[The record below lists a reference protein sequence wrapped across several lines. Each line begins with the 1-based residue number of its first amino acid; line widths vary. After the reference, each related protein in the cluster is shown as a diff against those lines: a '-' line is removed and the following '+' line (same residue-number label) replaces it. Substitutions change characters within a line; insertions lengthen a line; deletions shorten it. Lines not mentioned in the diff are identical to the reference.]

1 MFFPA
6 ADTIAFSEGGVEA
19 MRIDSDGDVGIGTTN
34 PLGKFEVHGQ
44 SRFASSA
51 SSAVLLIDAAA
62 TSTDGVDIQSSYYG
76 GAGYGPMKFSTG
88 GTERMRI
95 NAGAPILCLAGGNTS
110 ATGTGIAFPVSQ
122 SASSDA
128 NTLDDYEEGTWTPT
142 GNGVT
147 YSTADGSYTKIGRVV
162 TARFTIVFPVT
173 GSGSFARVG
182 GLPFTTTNS
191 GTDPE
196 FGGSIA
202 FTNFG
207 SSFSIFAFANSTTI
221 QFNDFSGNAIVN
233 ATFSAKSV
241 RAVITY
247 FV

>member
-34 PLGKFEVHGQ
+34 PLHPLDIRSNFVSQVTIGAVSGNTNANLNFEPTGTGVATVGPAT
-44 SRFASSA
+44 ASPL
-51 SSAVLLIDAAA
+51 VFRTDA
-62 TSTDGVDIQSSYYG
+62 
-76 GAGYGPMKFSTG
+76 
-88 GTERMRI
+88 TERMRI
-95 NAGAPILCLAGGNTS
+95 NAGAPILCLTGGNTS
-110 ATGTGIAFPVSQ
+110 ATGTGIAFPATQ
-122 SASSDA
+122 SASTDA
-128 NTLDDYEEGTWTPT
+128 NTLDDYEEGTWTPA
-142 GNGVT
+142 GNGIT

-162 TARFTIVFPVT
+162 TARFTIVFPST
-173 GSGSFARVG
+173 GSGSLARVS
-182 GLPFTTTNS
+182 GLPFTTTNT

-196 FGGSIA
+196 FGGAIA
-202 FTNFG
+202 YTNLG
-207 SSFSIFAFANSTTI
+207 SSFVVFAFANTTTI